1 MLEPRLRQEIQEN
14 GPLSQSRF
22 MELSLQT
29 YYATHDPLKDFTT
42 SPEVSQMFG
51 ELIGLWALDL
61 YEKLGNPSHLTLVE
75 LGPGKGTLMAD
86 ILRVAKVSPA
96 FFHALDVH
104 LVEISSLLKETQE
117 KFVHHPKLIWHEDFD
132 DIPTSCDPIIVIAN
146 ELFDALPTNCYERKD
161 NRVYERC
168 IGMKEENF
176 SFVWKPLREDQGPSH
191 LWEESPV
198 ACALMQDI
206 NTRLLKQSGAFL
218 CVDYGYETG
227 GGDTLQALFDGNPS
241 HPLSHVGDA
250 DLTCHVNF
258 GQLKTLSTEQGLGTM
273 GPLPQGHFLKSLGIN
288 KRAEM
293 LKRHNP
299 SQRATVEAAYTRLTH
314 PQQMGDLFK
323 AMAVFSPLSL
333 TPLGFEP

>member
-1 MLEPRLRQEIQEN
+1 
-14 GPLSQSRF
+14 
-22 MELSLQT
+22 
-29 YYATHDPLKDFTT
+29 
-42 SPEVSQMFG
+42 
-51 ELIGLWALDL
+51 
-61 YEKLGNPSHLTLVE
+61 
-75 LGPGKGTLMAD
+75 
-86 ILRVAKVSPA
+86 
-96 FFHALDVH
+96 
-104 LVEISSLLKETQE
+104 
-117 KFVHHPKLIWHEDFD
+117 
-132 DIPTSCDPIIVIAN
+132 
-146 ELFDALPTNCYERKD
+146 
-161 NRVYERC
+161 
-168 IGMKEENF
+168 
-176 SFVWKPLREDQGPSH
+176 
-191 LWEESPV
+191 
-198 ACALMQDI
+198 MQDI